1 MMEAFDGEFDEIE
14 GKYELLRRYVLYAT
28 KEFPNVTISEDARE
42 ELRDWFVSAR
52 QEAADRID
60 EGDLRTVPVT
70 RRQMGSVLRLARAS
84 ARMRLSETVGRG
96 DVSVALSVVEEFMK
110 EVMQEDG
117 VLDADVIETGKP
129 KSVREVR
136 EYVLKV
142 VRKLAK
148 KHEDGV
154 PKREIV
160 KAVKHRVSRERV
172 EEILDDLVEEG
183 SLLQPRPGVYLPM

>member
-1 MMEAFDGEFDEIE
+1 
-14 GKYELLRRYVLYAT
+14 
-28 KEFPNVTISEDARE
+28 
-42 ELRDWFVSAR
+42 
-52 QEAADRID
+52 
-60 EGDLRTVPVT
+60 
-70 RRQMGSVLRLARAS
+70 
-84 ARMRLSETVGRG
+84 
-96 DVSVALSVVEEFMK
+96 
-110 EVMQEDG
+110 MQEDG

-129 KSVREVR
+129 KSVREAR

-148 KHEDGV
+148 NHEDGV

-183 SLLQPRPGVYLPM
+183 FLLQPRPEVYLPM